1 MAESKKN
8 KFGGI
13 VVGPIVVMMSIAVLW
28 KNEGRFDYHKAAQ
41 ATLPMTELS
50 SENKDQL
57 VSFTDSM
64 DAGLSLK
71 GRYVESF
78 EGYLEIQRSAEI
90 YCWDRTETENDGRKR
105 VTWELE
111 WMSSVQRNER
121 NRNITQQLNSG
132 QIRPKTYQV
141 GELSIQAQAVE
152 FVDSYIDIPTDK
164 LTLSAEAKN
173 LKVTNSGG
181 MLQLRKNGRGSVGN
195 LGNERLIYTGMP
207 VPRTATYFGKYN
219 GSSGVPPSSSSEGW
233 MD

>member
-1 MAESKKN
+1 MAESEKN

-13 VVGPIVVMMSIAVLW
+13 VVGPIVVVMSISVLW

-50 SENKDQL
+50 SENQDQL

-64 DAGLSLK
+64 DAGLFLK

-141 GELSIQAQAVE
+141 GELSIKPKP
-152 FVDSYIDIPTDK
+152 SNLLI
-164 LTLSAEAKN
+164 LTSISQPIN
-173 LKVTNSGG
+173 
-181 MLQLRKNGRGSVGN
+181 
-195 LGNERLIYTGMP
+195 
-207 VPRTATYFGKYN
+207 
-219 GSSGVPPSSSSEGW
+219 
-233 MD
+233 

>member
-13 VVGPIVVMMSIAVLW
+13 VVGPIVVMVSISVLW

-78 EGYLEIQRSAEI
+78 EGYLEIQAREI
-90 YCWDRTETENDGRKR
+90 YAGSNRDGK
-105 VTWELE
+105 
-111 WMSSVQRNER
+111 
-121 NRNITQQLNSG
+121 
-132 QIRPKTYQV
+132 
-141 GELSIQAQAVE
+141 
-152 FVDSYIDIPTDK
+152 
-164 LTLSAEAKN
+164 
-173 LKVTNSGG
+173 
-181 MLQLRKNGRGSVGN
+181 
-195 LGNERLIYTGMP
+195 
-207 VPRTATYFGKYN
+207 
-219 GSSGVPPSSSSEGW
+219 
-233 MD
+233 